1 MNGVSAQ
8 DDFTKWAK
16 LRRQH
21 DKVVADYEKN
31 SMLEVSHHRS
41 KAVMLTTGACAAAS
55 LSTSKTQFTAAVT
68 GLRWV
73 GLNGVR
79 TLLQFWFAKTPI
91 FWIPRGWVPGYVEWI
106 VSFPRAPV
114 GSVGVQVWGIA
125 CASVILMVSD
135 ALVAGYA
142 LGMGQKVAGKEEAR
156 GFGMGGLGGS
166 GVTSPKRKKEL

>member
-1 MNGVSAQ
+1 MSSV
-8 DDFTKWAK
+8 
-16 LRRQH
+16 
-21 DKVVADYEKN
+21 
-31 SMLEVSHHRS
+31 
-41 KAVMLTTGACAAAS
+41 
-55 LSTSKTQFTAAVT
+55 KTQFSAAVT
-68 GLRWV
+68 ALRWV

-114 GSVGVQVWGIA
+114 GSVSVQVWGIA

-142 LGMGQKVAGKEEAR
+142 LGVGQKLAGKEEVP
-156 GFGMGGLGGS
+156 GIGMGGVGGPGGRS
-166 GVTSPKRKKEL
+166 SKPKKELQ